1 MQGDAARG
9 GFDANLELPLG
20 DPYWKSLF
28 KSENSDVT
36 SMHDLNKLTAALLK
50 HEFDFSYLPSANF
63 FFLRNDRSWRGSPAH
78 CRRARKPSRRVAF
91 LL

>member
-1 MQGDAARG
+1 
-9 GFDANLELPLG
+9 
-20 DPYWKSLF
+20 
-28 KSENSDVT
+28 
-36 SMHDLNKLTAALLK
+36 MHDLDKLTAALLK

-78 CRRARKPSRRVAF
+78 CRRARKPSRRAAF